1 MCVHRGWKLQRL
13 RMILFPII
21 LREAFCFF
29 VPGSVGYRIRL
40 FFFYPLWRL
49 GLAQRT
55 LRDRRSGCR
64 LAFAD

>member
-1 MCVHRGWKLQRL
+1 MCLHRGWKLQRL

-40 FFFYPLWRL
+40 FFFTRFGGW
-49 GLAQRT
+49 GLHNAPCGT
-55 LRDRRSGCR
+55 AA
-64 LAFAD
+64 LAAG